1 MNSLEIKDK
10 KQQLKE
16 EVYNILETA
25 KTEIRN
31 LTEEENNKIEEI
43 RSQINN
49 LNQELE
55 NLEAELRKDE
65 SIPDELE
72 NTNNQSINTK
82 SIMEKNFSLLTAI
95 RAISNN
101 KALDNLSQAVVE
113 AGAAEMRKAGLNY
126 VGQIQLPCESR
137 TLTVTDE
144 GDDVVATELMDIV
157 RPLQAKN
164 VMLQAGAKFL
174 TGLVG
179 DLQYPVMTAASCS
192 WETETGEAKDGSPTF
207 TNIKLAPKR
216 LAVVV
221 PISKQFLIQDSVG
234 AENAIREEIIN
245 AINAKL
251 EATILG
257 SVAGS
262 ATQPAGLFA
271 DTNNQVTVTDF
282 KSLVDMEASMEEANV
297 YGDLKYILAPKA
309 KSALRNMAKSAK
321 STQLVYEAGE
331 VDGTTAL
338 CTSNVKNTN
347 FVYGD
352 FSQYVIAQW
361 GNIDI
366 TVDNVTLA
374 ASGQIRLVVNCYF
387 DAKPLRN
394 EAFKIGKITVA

>member
-25 KTEIRN
+25 KTEIRE
-31 LTEEENNKIEEI
+31 LTEEENNKVEEI
-43 RSQINN
+43 RSEINN
-49 LNQELE
+49 LNQELKTIE
-55 NLEAELRKDE
+55 EELRKDE

-82 SIMEKNFSLLTAI
+82 TQMEKNFSLLTAI

-126 VGQIQLPCESR
+126 VGQIQLPCEAR
-137 TLTVTDE
+137 ALTVTDE
-144 GDDVVATELMDIV
+144 GEDVVATELMDIV

-192 WETETGEAKDGSPTF
+192 WETETGDANDGSPTF

-271 DTNNQVTVTDF
+271 DTSNQVNVTDF
-282 KSLVDMEASMEEANV
+282 KSLVDMEAGMEEANV

-309 KSALRNMAKSAK
+309 KSALRNMAKSTK
-321 STQLVYEAGE
+321 STQLVYEDGE

-387 DAKPLRN
+387 DAKPLR
-394 EAFKIGKITVA
+394 AAALKIGKITVA

>member
-25 KTEIRN
+25 KTEIRE

-82 SIMEKNFSLLTAI
+82 TQMEKNFSLLTAI

-126 VGQIQLPCESR
+126 VGQIQLPCEAR
-137 TLTVTDE
+137 ALTVTDE
-144 GDDVVATELMDIV
+144 GEDVVATELMDIV

-192 WETETGEAKDGSPTF
+192 WETETGDAKDGSPTF

-271 DTNNQVTVTDF
+271 DTSNQVNVTDF
-282 KSLVDMEASMEEANV
+282 KSLVDMEAGMEEANV

-309 KSALRNMAKSAK
+309 KSALRNMAKSTK

-331 VDGTTAL
+331 VDGTPAL

-387 DAKPLRN
+387 DAKPLR
-394 EAFKIGKITVA
+394 AAALKIGKITVA

>member
-25 KTEIRN
+25 KTEIRE

-55 NLEAELRKDE
+55 TIEEELRKDE
-65 SIPDELE
+65 SIPDDLE
-72 NTNNQSINTK
+72 ISNKSINTK
-82 SIMEKNFSLLTAI
+82 TQMEKNFSLLTAI

-126 VGQIQLPCESR
+126 VGQIQLPCEAR
-137 TLTVTDE
+137 ALTVTDE
-144 GDDVVATELMDIV
+144 GEDVVATELMDIV

-192 WETETGEAKDGSPTF
+192 WETETGDAKDGSPTF

-271 DTNNQVTVTDF
+271 DTSNQVNVTDF
-282 KSLVDMEASMEEANV
+282 KSLVDMEAGMEEANV

-309 KSALRNMAKSAK
+309 KSALRNMAKSTK

-331 VDGTTAL
+331 VDGTPAL

-387 DAKPLRN
+387 DAKPLR
-394 EAFKIGKITVA
+394 AAALKIGKITVA

>member
-25 KTEIRN
+25 KTEIRE

-49 LNQELE
+49 LNQELKTIE
-55 NLEAELRKDE
+55 EELRKDE

-72 NTNNQSINTK
+72 ISNKSINTNK
-82 SIMEKNFSLLTAI
+82 TQMEKNFSLLTAI

-126 VGQIQLPCESR
+126 VGQIQLPCEAR
-137 TLTVTDE
+137 ALTVTDE
-144 GDDVVATELMDIV
+144 GEDVVATELMDIV

-192 WETETGEAKDGSPTF
+192 WETETGDAKDGSPTF

-271 DTNNQVTVTDF
+271 DTSNQVNVTDF
-282 KSLVDMEASMEEANV
+282 KSLVDMEAGMEEANV

-309 KSALRNMAKSAK
+309 KSALRNMAKSTK
-321 STQLVYEAGE
+321 STQLVYEDGE

-387 DAKPLRN
+387 DAKPLR
-394 EAFKIGKITVA
+394 AAALKIGKITVA